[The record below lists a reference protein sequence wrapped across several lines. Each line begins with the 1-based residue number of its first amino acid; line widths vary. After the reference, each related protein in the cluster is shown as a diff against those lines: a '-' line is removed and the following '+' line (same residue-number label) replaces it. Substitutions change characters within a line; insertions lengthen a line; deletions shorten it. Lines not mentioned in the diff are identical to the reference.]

1 MGTPRGLAGCPQTD
15 MHAARHTLRWT
26 AVALAAAALAVT
38 PLVGEAEGHG
48 FKIVVNEDCPA
59 PSLTRDQ
66 ISRLFLGRA
75 AEWPGGL
82 HALPVDQREGSPVRE
97 AFTRA
102 IHRRSVSAVKLLWQQ
117 AIFSGRGLP
126 PPEAS
131 GDAAVPAHVMS
142 QPEAIGYVSAT
153 SPTDGVVVA
162 TPGE

>member
-1 MGTPRGLAGCPQTD
+1 
-15 MHAARHTLRWT
+15 MHSARHTLCWT
-26 AVALAAAALAVT
+26 TIALAAAALAVA
-38 PLVGEAEGHG
+38 PLMGQAEGHA

-59 PSLTRDQ
+59 QSLTRDQ
-66 ISRLFLGRA
+66 VSRLFLGKA

-82 HALPVDQREGSPVRE
+82 HALPIDQREGSPVRE

-131 GDAAVPAHVMS
+131 EDAAVLAHVKS
-142 QPEAIGYVSAT
+142 QPGAIGYVSAT